1 MASKHIGWWY
11 YFWFFAANLAV
22 SPFVAPLDPQGVA
35 SLLLG
40 IVALLGLWGYL
51 RSRPIGH
58 RHLWPILFF
67 ALILVMAYY
76 VSRPFIVGEKHLAG
90 VLIGVFIGMLF
101 SAPLLLALW
110 RYSFRSPEIWRHA
123 TAA

>member
-11 YFWFFAANLAV
+11 YFWFFAANLVASSFSAPV
-22 SPFVAPLDPQGVA
+22 DTQGFV

-40 IVALLGLWGYL
+40 IVGLLGLWGHL

-58 RHLWPILFF
+58 RHLWTTLFF
-67 ALILVMAYY
+67 ALLLVMGYY
-76 VSRPFIVGEKHLAG
+76 VARPFFVGVQHTAG
-90 VLIGVFIGMLF
+90 VVFGAAIGTLVT
-101 SAPLLLALW
+101 APLLLALW
-110 RYSFRSPEIWRHA
+110 RYSFRSPEIWRRT